1 MQVTAVLFC
10 DLLPK
15 EVTITLLKAAMLSR
29 PEAVG
34 FLIDGFPR
42 ELSQAEIFES
52 QVRPHA
58 PPTPQ
63 HSQRL

>member
-1 MQVTAVLFC
+1 MWNIITAVLSC

-15 EVTITLLKAAMLSR
+15 EVTITLLKAAMLSQ
-29 PEAVG
+29 PKAVG

-52 QVRPHA
+52 QVSPCA
-58 PPTPQ
+58 LPIPQ
-63 HSQRL
+63 PGQ